1 MITIPV
7 YDLLIL
13 PGVTFYFKKDAAEKW
28 DMKPEKEGDEVL
40 FLFEKEEKPIRE
52 LAAEDFY
59 PYGVLGE
66 IDQLDSDGTVRVRA
80 KERVAVSDFEQQNGS
95 VFASAV
101 QAPEADDLPEEEEKQ
116 RFQMMKSS
124 SAWLRTGVPVG
135 RLGARLDHAVERA
148 LKMSCARC
156 RIISA

>member
-52 LAAEDFY
+52 LAA
-59 PYGVLGE
+59 
-66 IDQLDSDGTVRVRA
+66 
-80 KERVAVSDFEQQNGS
+80 
-95 VFASAV
+95 
-101 QAPEADDLPEEEEKQ
+101 
-116 RFQMMKSS
+116 
-124 SAWLRTGVPVG
+124 
-135 RLGARLDHAVERA
+135 
-148 LKMSCARC
+148 
-156 RIISA
+156 

>member
-52 LAAEDFY
+52 
-59 PYGVLGE
+59 P
-66 IDQLDSDGTVRVRA
+66 
-80 KERVAVSDFEQQNGS
+80 GS
-95 VFASAV
+95 RGFLSIWR
-101 QAPEADDLPEEEEKQ
+101 P
-116 RFQMMKSS
+116 R
-124 SAWLRTGVPVG
+124 
-135 RLGARLDHAVERA
+135 
-148 LKMSCARC
+148 
-156 RIISA
+156 

>member
-80 KERVAVSDFEQQNGS
+80 KERVAVSDFEQQDGS

-116 RFQMMKSS
+116 RFQMMKNSLLGFVQEFPWG
-124 SAWLRTGVPVG
+124 AW
-135 RLGARLDHAVERA
+135 ARGLIMQW
-148 LKMSCARC
+148 KS
-156 RIISA
+156 I

>member
-40 FLFEKEEKPIRE
+40 FLFEKEEKPIPE

-80 KERVAVSDFEQQNGS
+80 KERVAVSDFEQQDGS

-101 QAPEADDLPEEEEKQ
+101 QAPEADDLPEWAFFNVGTLEDARQKAAEKLAEEK
-116 RFQMMKSS
+116 
-124 SAWLRTGVPVG
+124 G
-135 RLGARLDHAVERA
+135 GAV
-148 LKMSCARC
+148 
-156 RIISA
+156 